1 MFLSPLSIPFVLGL
15 SLTAAG
21 KPSHQYVTRTAQ
33 NSTEPCAAVSAS
45 VASVFASEGPTATP
59 TVAAGLAYDC
69 LNSVPLHASQ
79 AQALLDSLYPYILW
93 QTTISYLKNPP
104 ADYVEKIQ
112 PAVDVY
118 AELSQIGTN
127 ISSGAFKSE
136 YDFGF
141 SVYKTFQTTHDG
153 HFVYVPDIV
162 GSFFTFGRPIPLVSV
177 SEDGVSLPKTY
188 LYADV
193 LQASVANSSFVPS
206 AITEIDGQNSTE
218 YLLNLSEVGSLQDR
232 DALWNNLFY
241 NLAQISLGTSGAST
255 GIFAGGGRG
264 RWFYP
269 GPNTTLT
276 FENGTSETY
285 ENFARVLVDFDGVES
300 GEDLYNTYIAPEE
313 VAATSTAATAS
324 PTANATST
332 TTSASTSTTSTPAPG
347 YPSPV
352 IRQSNNLNGGYFL
365 DGEEYSDVAVL
376 SVPSFVGLDS
386 AEQEFQFVNQQ
397 FIADALAANK
407 TKLIVDVSANGGGTI
422 LQGYDLFKQLFPQ
435 YLPYGATRFRAHQ
448 GFDLIGE
455 KFSEVS
461 AQFPR
466 VLGLNDTVEGIISS
480 VFNYRTDANISYE
493 PFTSWPVKYGPHE
506 YNGDNFTSIIRWN
519 LSDPVSIV
527 GGSDIVVS
535 GYLNRSNFTNEPFAR
550 DNVIIVYDGYCAS
563 TCTIFSEFMRQQA
576 GVKTIALGG
585 RPEPGITQAVGGVKG
600 TNDYP
605 WSYIKELVD
614 QTFELANSSAE
625 STYYNSTELGTYNN
639 LPLYRGATGKP
650 AYAISSRLRV
660 RVMVFSSCTNEP

>member
-1 MFLSPLSIPFVLGL
+1 MFLVSLVVALLGA
-15 SLTAAG
+15 SFSTASVSRH
-21 KPSHQYVTRTAQ
+21 SHATRTAQ
-33 NSTEPCAAVSAS
+33 NNTEACAAVSAS
-45 VASVFASEGPTATP
+45 VASQVASSNPTATP
-59 TVAAGLAYDC
+59 TVAAELAYDC

-93 QTTISYLKNPP
+93 QTTTSYLKNPP
-104 ADYVEKIQ
+104 AEYVEKIQ

-136 YDFGF
+136 YEFGF

-162 GSFFTFGRPIPLVSV
+162 GSFFTFGRTIPLVSV
-177 SEDGVSLPKTY
+177 SQDGVSLPKQY
-188 LYADV
+188 VYADV
-193 LQASVANSSFVPS
+193 LEASFANSSYTPS

-241 NLAQISLGTSGAST
+241 NLAQVSLGSSGTTT
-255 GIFAGGGRG
+255 GVFSGGGRG
-264 RWFYP
+264 RWIYP
-269 GPNTTLT
+269 GANTTLT
-276 FENGTSETY
+276 FENGTTSTY
-285 ENFARVLVDFDGVES
+285 PNFARVLVDFTGIES
-300 GEDLYNTYIAPEE
+300 GEDLYETYIVPEE
-313 VAATSTAATAS
+313 VAATSTVTTTAPTSNATA
-324 PTANATST
+324 TS
-332 TTSASTSTTSTPAPG
+332 TSASTSTTSTPAPG

-365 DGEEYSDVAVL
+365 EGEGYEDVAVL

-407 TKLIVDVSANGGGTI
+407 TKLIIDVSANAGGTI

-448 GFDLIGE
+448 GFDLIGQ

-466 VLGLNDTVEGIISS
+466 VLTLNDTVEGIISS
-480 VFNYRTDANISYE
+480 VFNYRTDANISYD

-535 GYLNRSNFTNEPFAR
+535 GYLNRSNFTTEPFAR

-576 GVKTIALGG
+576 GVKTIAMGG
-585 RPEPGITQAVGGVKG
+585 RPQPGIIQAVGGVKG

-605 WSYIKELVD
+605 WEYIQELVE
-614 QTFELANSSAE
+614 QTFELSNSSAE
-625 STYYNSTELGTYNN
+625 TAFYNSSELGTYST
-639 LPLYRGATGKP
+639 LPLYRGANGK
-650 AYAISSRLRV
+650 
-660 RVMVFSSCTNEP
+660 MVSIPVLCLESDD